1 MAKST
6 SKNTGSGAAVGTA
19 VGSNRSK
26 RAIRRSR
33 SGAATLIVHGGTMI
47 APASAEAEHG
57 VGIHTASAGI
67 TRPVAGMLDGGN
79 DDAGSRGA
87 ASGAATTRRRGPQ
100 VRKVSAASAS
110 KYTAATREAFLDA
123 YLATANL
130 KQAAAVAG
138 VDPSTIY
145 KWLKRYPSFAAA
157 RDRTLA
163 EAYADLEMHM
173 IHMARY
179 GAVAVTST
187 SKNGETATGEDI
199 GFAEVEA
206 MIDRLQHH
214 LDGGGT
220 AETDDGGT
228 DAADGAT
235 GDGSQGAGA

>member
-1 MAKST
+1 
-6 SKNTGSGAAVGTA
+6 
-19 VGSNRSK
+19 
-26 RAIRRSR
+26 
-33 SGAATLIVHGGTMI
+33 MI

-187 SKNGETATGEDI
+187 SKNGETVVRVHQTDIPAHAIAVLDRQHGPHNAARKEAQQRRATGEDI

>member
-1 MAKST
+1 
-6 SKNTGSGAAVGTA
+6 
-19 VGSNRSK
+19 
-26 RAIRRSR
+26 
-33 SGAATLIVHGGTMI
+33 MI
-47 APASAEAEHG
+47 APASAEAEHS
-57 VGIHTASAGI
+57 VGHAPASADI
-67 TRPVAGMLDGGN
+67 TRPAAGMLDGQTR
-79 DDAGSRGA
+79 AA
-87 ASGAATTRRRGPQ
+87 ASHSAPSDATKTRRRGPQ
-100 VRKVSAASAS
+100 VRKVNAASAS

-173 IHMARY
+173 IHMARH

-187 SKNGETATGEDI
+187 SKNGETVVRVHQVDIPAHAIAVLDRQHGPHNRLRKEAQERRATGEDI

-206 MIDRLQHH
+206 MIDRLQNH
-214 LDGGGT
+214 LNDGDT
-220 AETDDGGT
+220 AETD
-228 DAADGAT
+228 A
-235 GDGSQGAGA
+235 GAGATHGASGDGREGESA